1 MFSPRILIIDESD
14 ESREILRTLL
24 ERRGLTTLEAPRPE
38 QAVELANRHRPD
50 LIVFDAD
57 SDQTADLEA
66 TADLGSAASQNHTPI
81 VVLGTV
87 RKYRERLSTGQ
98 FVAKPYHYG
107 PLLSRIE
114 ELLAAS

>member
-1 MFSPRILIIDESD
+1 LFSPRILIVDESD

-24 ERRGLTTLEAPRPE
+24 QRRGVTTLEAPRPE
-38 QAVELANRHRPD
+38 QAVEITNRHRPD

-57 SDQTADLEA
+57 SDQSAGSEA
-66 TADLGSAASQNHTPI
+66 TAELGTAASQNHTPI

-87 RKYRERLSTGQ
+87 RKNRERLSTGQ

-107 PLLSRIE
+107 PLICRIE

>member
-1 MFSPRILIIDESD
+1 LIVDESA

-24 ERRGLTTLEAPRPE
+24 ELRGVTTFEAPRPE
-38 QAVELANRHRPD
+38 QAIKLAEDHHPD

-57 SDQTADLEA
+57 SDQSAGSEA
-66 TADLGSAASQNHTPI
+66 TGELGAAASQNHTPI

-87 RKYRERLSTGQ
+87 RRFRERLSTGQ

-107 PLLSRIE
+107 PLIGRIE